1 MRTRAVALAW
11 LTALAVTAAESTAQ
25 TPAPPPRAERIVIL
39 DVPYAPYVGTTVP
52 LSAKVWMVG
61 QSEPATNARVEWTS
75 DNANVAWVT
84 DAGTVVFVKPGRVT
98 IKARSGSVTADRAFE
113 VVSNPARQLT
123 LSDLTGKEARV
134 GDTVKVK
141 AQVVGKGNAAVTD
154 ARVNFGLVARRG
166 PGRAPRASISPSGE
180 FVAQDPGVY
189 TVLAE
194 LAGFADRTRIRVVP
208 SDGNV
213 RPARKRV
220 ATSDE
225 EKVKFADIDYA
236 PYVGTSFPIAPMIHR
251 KGSEPVLDTAV
262 SWSLDAPDIA
272 SIADDGTITFLKP
285 GKVTVTADDGVL
297 QLTKKFT
304 VQPNPSAKMVM
315 VYKGGDIRVG
325 DSVKVSVQI
334 WARGGL
340 PVKDARPNYAIL
352 AEGTNRP
359 KASISEDGV
368 FVAEE
373 PGVYTIIAEIGGL
386 ADKTTIAVRAREK

>member
-11 LTALAVTAAESTAQ
+11 LITLAVTAAESTAQ
-25 TPAPPPRAERIVIL
+25 TSAPPAPPRAERIVIV

-61 QSEPATNARVEWTS
+61 QSEPATSPRVEWTS
-75 DNANVAWVT
+75 DNASAAWVT
-84 DAGTVVFVKPGRVT
+84 DAGTVVFVKPGKVT
-98 IKARSGSVTADRAFE
+98 IKARSGSATAERAFE

-123 LSDLTGKEARV
+123 LSDLTGKEVRV
-134 GDTVKVK
+134 GDTVKVT
-141 AQVVGKGNAAVTD
+141 ALVIGKGDAAVTD
-154 ARVNFGLVARRG
+154 ARVNYGIVARRG
-166 PGRAPRASISPSGE
+166 QGRAPRASISPSGE

-208 SDGNV
+208 SDGNI
-213 RPARKRV
+213 RPAPKRV

-236 PYVGTSFPIAPMIHR
+236 PYVGTSLPIATMIHR
-251 KGSEPVLDTAV
+251 KGSDPVLDTAV
-262 SWSLDAPDIA
+262 SWSVDAPDIA

-304 VQPNPSAKMVM
+304 VRPNPSAKMVM

-352 AEGTNRP
+352 AEGTHRP
-359 KASISEDGV
+359 RASISEDGV

-386 ADKTTIAVRAREK
+386 ADKTTIAVRAK

>member
-1 MRTRAVALAW
+1 MRTRAAALAW
-11 LTALAVTAAESTAQ
+11 LTALTVLATSSAAQTAA
-25 TPAPPPRAERIVIL
+25 PPRPERITIA
-39 DVPYAPYVGTTVP
+39 DVPFAPYAGTTVP
-52 LSAKVWMVG
+52 LSAKVWNTGDTVP
-61 QSEPATNARVEWTS
+61 SSSARVEWNS
-75 DNANVAWVT
+75 DNTNVAWVT

-98 IKARSGSVTADRAFE
+98 IKARAGTVSAERMFE
-113 VVSNPARQLT
+113 VIPNPAKQLSVAD
-123 LSDLTGKEARV
+123 LSTKEVRV
-134 GDTVKVK
+134 GDTVKVS
-141 AQVVGKGNAAVTD
+141 AQVVGKNNAPITD
-154 ARVNFGLVARRG
+154 ARVNFGIVSPRG
-166 PGRAPRASISPSGE
+166 QRSSPRASISPTGE

-208 SDGNV
+208 ATGAT
-213 RPARKRV
+213 RPALRRV
-220 ATSDE
+220 AQQSD
-225 EKVKFADIDYA
+225 EKVKFADIDYT

-262 SWSLDAPDIA
+262 SWSVDAPNVATI
-272 SIADDGTITFLKP
+272 SDDGVITFLQP
-285 GKVTVTADDGVL
+285 GKVTVTADDGIM

-304 VQPNPSAKMVM
+304 VVPNPTAKMVM
-315 VYKGGDIRVG
+315 VYRGGDIRVG

-352 AEGTNRP
+352 AEGTQRP
-359 KASISEDGV
+359 RASISEDGV

-386 ADKTTIAVRAREK
+386 ADKTTIAVRAR

>member
-1 MRTRAVALAW
+1 MRTRAAALAL
-11 LTALAVTAAESTAQ
+11 LTALTVLATESSAQTAA
-25 TPAPPPRAERIVIL
+25 PPRAERIVIG
-39 DVPYAPYVGTTVP
+39 DVPFAPYVGTTVP
-52 LSAKVWMVG
+52 LPVKVWNVG
-61 QSEPATNARVEWTS
+61 EAEPAASPRVEWTS
-75 DNANVAWVT
+75 DNPNAAWVT

-98 IKARSGSVTADRAFE
+98 IKARSGSVTTERAFE
-113 VVSNPARQLT
+113 VIANPAKQLT
-123 LSDLTGKEARV
+123 LADLSTKEVRV
-134 GDTVKVK
+134 GDTVKVA
-141 AQVVGKGNAAVTD
+141 AQVVGKNNAPVTD
-154 ARVNFGLVARRG
+154 ARVNYGIVTRRG
-166 PGRAPRASISPSGE
+166 QRRSLRASISPTGE

-208 SDGNV
+208 ATGAV
-213 RPARKRV
+213 RPALRSAPRPE
-220 ATSDE
+220 D
-225 EKVKFADIDYA
+225 EKVKFADIDYT
-236 PYVGTSFPIAPMIHR
+236 PYVGTSFSIATMIHR

-262 SWSLDAPDIA
+262 SWSVDAPGIA
-272 SIADDGTITFLKP
+272 AISDDGTITFLQP

-304 VQPNPSAKMVM
+304 VVPNPSAKMVM

-352 AEGTNRP
+352 AEGTQRP
-359 KASISEDGV
+359 RASISEDGV

-386 ADKTTIAVRAREK
+386 ADKTTIAVRAR